1 MRQCVIWDANDAY
14 EAIINQIKFEELKG
28 NLTCAAIL
36 STSMAGFT
44 KKRDGYAVIGKEDL
58 KNVEFDYLIIA
69 AKDSYKEILAEA
81 IAMGISRKKI
91 IDARV
96 LQIPNFDLSRYAS
109 LREDPVTILS
119 DDCWGGYVY
128 HMLDLPLTSP
138 LINIYW
144 PRDSFCKFIQDPFF
158 YLAQPLRMVREGD
171 PRKNV
176 TPICQ
181 LSDGE
186 KSIQLNMIH
195 AANFQDAENLWNKR
209 KERINRKE
217 FLSNLD
223 SMLQT
228 LKRRSI

>member
-1 MRQCVIWDANDAY
+1 MQPRIP
-14 EAIINQIKFEELKG
+14 IRKFWQRRLQW
-28 NLTCAAIL
+28 AFPA
-36 STSMAGFT
+36 
-44 KKRDGYAVIGKEDL
+44 
-58 KNVEFDYLIIA
+58 
-69 AKDSYKEILAEA
+69 
-81 IAMGISRKKI
+81 KKI

-109 LREDPVTILS
+109 LRENPVTILS

-128 HMLDLPLTSP
+128 HMLDLPFTSP

-195 AANFQDAENLWNKR
+195 AANFQNAENLWNKR
-209 KERINRKE
+209 KERINKKE

-223 SMLQT
+223 SILQT